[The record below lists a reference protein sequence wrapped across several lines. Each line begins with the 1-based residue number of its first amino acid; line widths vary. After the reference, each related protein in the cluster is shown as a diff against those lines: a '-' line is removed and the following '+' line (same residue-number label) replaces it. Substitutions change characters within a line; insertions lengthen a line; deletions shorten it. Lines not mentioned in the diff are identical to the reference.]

1 MKGNIIKMLL
11 GSLLIMQTLFILI
24 NMVCLFNDGGV
35 SMAHE
40 TNSGVLLFEIIANSG
55 MMVFAMLVTGLYW
68 REYVNEL
75 REKRKKQEVEK

>member
-24 NMVCLFNDGGV
+24 NMVCLFNAGGV
-35 SMAHE
+35 SIASE
-40 TNSGVLLFEIIANSG
+40 TNNGVLLFEIIANSG